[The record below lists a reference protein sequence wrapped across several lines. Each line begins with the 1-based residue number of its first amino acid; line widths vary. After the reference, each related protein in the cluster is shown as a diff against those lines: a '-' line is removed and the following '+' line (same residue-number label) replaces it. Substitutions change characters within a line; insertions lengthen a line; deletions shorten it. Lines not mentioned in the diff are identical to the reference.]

1 MIEQAENPDE
11 IGGDFIIAMPGQSRT
26 IGLAVQDFQ
35 YLMADAPGTPDIS
48 QVFAHN
54 IGDPYSYPASSAE
67 IRSVG
72 NVMWGNGK
80 ENDWVTTGSGG
91 SVIREIA
98 LDETTS
104 HTAGFTF
111 GVETELVVTTGCVKA
126 GAGFGYNDTNETTHS
141 EGKGFAVSACV
152 PGLAS
157 GDRNPA
163 RSFFDWNL
171 CWYKYTLDGQTF
183 PVVNYIVKPKGA
195 SRVAAK
201 HTR

>member
-1 MIEQAENPDE
+1 M
-11 IGGDFIIAMPGQSRT
+11 
-26 IGLAVQDFQ
+26 
-35 YLMADAPGTPDIS
+35 
-48 QVFAHN
+48 
-54 IGDPYSYPASSAE
+54 
-67 IRSVG
+67 
-72 NVMWGNGK
+72 
-80 ENDWVTTGSGG
+80 
-91 SVIREIA
+91 
-98 LDETTS
+98 
-104 HTAGFTF
+104 
-111 GVETELVVTTGCVKA
+111 
-126 GAGFGYNDTNETTHS
+126 
-141 EGKGFAVSACV
+141 SACL